1 MGQVFGPGAQDI
13 RAVMTHEMLQS
24 LQGPMGGPQKG
35 FGMPPSGEYGQQD
48 NNQDGQPLPDG
59 DQNTPAPGQQPGQ
72 VADGKQYTFSN
83 PDGTTYQHAL
93 YHHPAQTQA
102 EPEAPPD
109 QSIAPSQQPAE
120 QPTNNVEQMPGPQID
135 FGQVFG
141 NKAGKAQPMIQPAV
155 LPPTQAQ
162 QPSWIAETQD
172 VQSPLLNTIGIW
184 Q

>member
-1 MGQVFGPGAQDI
+1 MGQLFGPGGVQDM
-13 RAVMTHEMLQS
+13 RAVLTPEMMRQF
-24 LQGPMGGPQKG
+24 QGPQIG
-35 FGMPPSGEYGQQD
+35 FGMPPSGEYGQPD

-59 DQNTPAPGQQPGQ
+59 DQNTPAPGQQPAQ

-102 EPEAPPD
+102 EPEAPLD
-109 QSIAPSQQPAE
+109 QSVAPSQQPAE
-120 QPTNNVEQMPGPQID
+120 QIGGMEQMPGPQID

-141 NKAGKAQPMIQPAV
+141 NKAGKIQPMIQPAV
-155 LPPTQAQ
+155 LPPTQTQ

-172 VQSPLLNTIGIW
+172 VKSPLLSTVGIW